1 MIFDLDNTLALIDE
15 RECPLKTMKLIE
27 KLKKEFTVLIITN
40 NTRKRIIPYQMTLGV
55 DAIYLAM
62 KPFTRGL
69 RKVQKKYGFQKS
81 EMIMIGDQL
90 VTDIKS
96 GVKFGIKT
104 ILVDP
109 LGKKYLKR
117 IKKLVNIK
125 KKTYSKEVDIMNKK
139 CLGCGVELQDE
150 NMLLDG
156 YTVNLENDLCQRCF
170 RLKNYG
176 EYQATTKTNEE
187 YQQILEA
194 VGKTKD
200 LVVYVTDVLNVE
212 QDLYDIRKF
221 LPNKILLVLNK
232 RDVIPKSVKDEKLIQ
247 YFKDKYDFFNDI
259 VVVSCEKNMN
269 IDHLLNRIKF
279 FQVTKQVYV
288 VGHTNAGKSSLINK
302 LIKNYS
308 DSKQELTISPLPS
321 TTLNLINIEINDY
334 LTIIDTP
341 GLIDEGSI
349 TNYVDNE
356 LLKIITPKKE
366 IKTKTY
372 QLRRGQSIIIGD
384 LVRID
389 YVDGEK
395 NSFTL
400 YISND
405 IKTKRIISSR
415 HDDLKNLA
423 KRTYQ
428 LPFNQDIVI
437 KGLGFIKVVNRG
449 VVDIYL
455 NQRVETFLRDNLI

>member
-1 MIFDLDNTLALIDE
+1 
-15 RECPLKTMKLIE
+15 
-27 KLKKEFTVLIITN
+27 
-40 NTRKRIIPYQMTLGV
+40 
-55 DAIYLAM
+55 
-62 KPFTRGL
+62 
-69 RKVQKKYGFQKS
+69 
-81 EMIMIGDQL
+81 
-90 VTDIKS
+90 
-96 GVKFGIKT
+96 
-104 ILVDP
+104 
-109 LGKKYLKR
+109 
-117 IKKLVNIK
+117 
-125 KKTYSKEVDIMNKK
+125 MNKK

-356 LLKIITPKKE
+356 LLKVITPKKE

-400 YISND
+400 YVSND

>member
-1 MIFDLDNTLALIDE
+1 
-15 RECPLKTMKLIE
+15 
-27 KLKKEFTVLIITN
+27 
-40 NTRKRIIPYQMTLGV
+40 
-55 DAIYLAM
+55 
-62 KPFTRGL
+62 
-69 RKVQKKYGFQKS
+69 
-81 EMIMIGDQL
+81 
-90 VTDIKS
+90 
-96 GVKFGIKT
+96 
-104 ILVDP
+104 
-109 LGKKYLKR
+109 
-117 IKKLVNIK
+117 
-125 KKTYSKEVDIMNKK
+125 MNKK

-341 GLIDEGSI
+341 VLIDEGSI

>member
-1 MIFDLDNTLALIDE
+1 
-15 RECPLKTMKLIE
+15 
-27 KLKKEFTVLIITN
+27 
-40 NTRKRIIPYQMTLGV
+40 
-55 DAIYLAM
+55 
-62 KPFTRGL
+62 
-69 RKVQKKYGFQKS
+69 
-81 EMIMIGDQL
+81 
-90 VTDIKS
+90 
-96 GVKFGIKT
+96 
-104 ILVDP
+104 
-109 LGKKYLKR
+109 
-117 IKKLVNIK
+117 
-125 KKTYSKEVDIMNKK
+125 MNKK

-356 LLKIITPKKE
+356 LLKVITPKKE

-415 HDDLKNLA
+415 HDDLKKLA

>member
-1 MIFDLDNTLALIDE
+1 
-15 RECPLKTMKLIE
+15 
-27 KLKKEFTVLIITN
+27 
-40 NTRKRIIPYQMTLGV
+40 
-55 DAIYLAM
+55 
-62 KPFTRGL
+62 
-69 RKVQKKYGFQKS
+69 
-81 EMIMIGDQL
+81 
-90 VTDIKS
+90 
-96 GVKFGIKT
+96 
-104 ILVDP
+104 
-109 LGKKYLKR
+109 
-117 IKKLVNIK
+117 
-125 KKTYSKEVDIMNKK
+125 MNKK

-200 LVVYVTDVLNVE
+200 LVVYVTDVLNLE

-279 FQVTKQVYV
+279 FQVTKQVYI

>member
-1 MIFDLDNTLALIDE
+1 
-15 RECPLKTMKLIE
+15 
-27 KLKKEFTVLIITN
+27 
-40 NTRKRIIPYQMTLGV
+40 
-55 DAIYLAM
+55 
-62 KPFTRGL
+62 
-69 RKVQKKYGFQKS
+69 
-81 EMIMIGDQL
+81 
-90 VTDIKS
+90 
-96 GVKFGIKT
+96 
-104 ILVDP
+104 
-109 LGKKYLKR
+109 
-117 IKKLVNIK
+117 
-125 KKTYSKEVDIMNKK
+125 MNKK

-232 RDVIPKSVKDEKLIQ
+232 RDVIPKSVKDEKHFYRRGGACGPWVCGYILYVNQ
-247 YFKDKYDFFNDI
+247 GKDKYDFFNDI

-356 LLKIITPKKE
+356 LLKVITPKKE

>member
-1 MIFDLDNTLALIDE
+1 
-15 RECPLKTMKLIE
+15 
-27 KLKKEFTVLIITN
+27 
-40 NTRKRIIPYQMTLGV
+40 
-55 DAIYLAM
+55 
-62 KPFTRGL
+62 
-69 RKVQKKYGFQKS
+69 
-81 EMIMIGDQL
+81 
-90 VTDIKS
+90 
-96 GVKFGIKT
+96 
-104 ILVDP
+104 
-109 LGKKYLKR
+109 
-117 IKKLVNIK
+117 
-125 KKTYSKEVDIMNKK
+125 MNKK

-187 YQQILEA
+187 YQQILET

-279 FQVTKQVYV
+279 FQVTKQVYI

>member
-1 MIFDLDNTLALIDE
+1 
-15 RECPLKTMKLIE
+15 
-27 KLKKEFTVLIITN
+27 
-40 NTRKRIIPYQMTLGV
+40 
-55 DAIYLAM
+55 
-62 KPFTRGL
+62 
-69 RKVQKKYGFQKS
+69 
-81 EMIMIGDQL
+81 
-90 VTDIKS
+90 
-96 GVKFGIKT
+96 
-104 ILVDP
+104 
-109 LGKKYLKR
+109 
-117 IKKLVNIK
+117 
-125 KKTYSKEVDIMNKK
+125 MNKK

-156 YTVNLENDLCQRCF
+156 YTVNLGNDLCQRCF

-356 LLKIITPKKE
+356 LLKVITPKKE

>member
-1 MIFDLDNTLALIDE
+1 
-15 RECPLKTMKLIE
+15 
-27 KLKKEFTVLIITN
+27 
-40 NTRKRIIPYQMTLGV
+40 
-55 DAIYLAM
+55 
-62 KPFTRGL
+62 
-69 RKVQKKYGFQKS
+69 
-81 EMIMIGDQL
+81 
-90 VTDIKS
+90 
-96 GVKFGIKT
+96 
-104 ILVDP
+104 
-109 LGKKYLKR
+109 
-117 IKKLVNIK
+117 
-125 KKTYSKEVDIMNKK
+125 MNKK

-200 LVVYVTDVLNVE
+200 LDVYVTDVLNVE

-356 LLKIITPKKE
+356 LLKVITPKKE

-428 LPFNQDIVI
+428 LPFNQDIVV

>member
-1 MIFDLDNTLALIDE
+1 
-15 RECPLKTMKLIE
+15 
-27 KLKKEFTVLIITN
+27 
-40 NTRKRIIPYQMTLGV
+40 
-55 DAIYLAM
+55 
-62 KPFTRGL
+62 
-69 RKVQKKYGFQKS
+69 
-81 EMIMIGDQL
+81 
-90 VTDIKS
+90 
-96 GVKFGIKT
+96 
-104 ILVDP
+104 
-109 LGKKYLKR
+109 
-117 IKKLVNIK
+117 
-125 KKTYSKEVDIMNKK
+125 MNKK

-372 QLRRGQSIIIGD
+372 QLRKGQSIIIGD

>member
-1 MIFDLDNTLALIDE
+1 
-15 RECPLKTMKLIE
+15 
-27 KLKKEFTVLIITN
+27 
-40 NTRKRIIPYQMTLGV
+40 
-55 DAIYLAM
+55 
-62 KPFTRGL
+62 
-69 RKVQKKYGFQKS
+69 
-81 EMIMIGDQL
+81 
-90 VTDIKS
+90 
-96 GVKFGIKT
+96 
-104 ILVDP
+104 
-109 LGKKYLKR
+109 
-117 IKKLVNIK
+117 
-125 KKTYSKEVDIMNKK
+125 MNKK

-194 VGKTKD
+194 VGKTRD

-356 LLKIITPKKE
+356 LLKVITPKKE

>member
-1 MIFDLDNTLALIDE
+1 
-15 RECPLKTMKLIE
+15 
-27 KLKKEFTVLIITN
+27 
-40 NTRKRIIPYQMTLGV
+40 
-55 DAIYLAM
+55 
-62 KPFTRGL
+62 
-69 RKVQKKYGFQKS
+69 
-81 EMIMIGDQL
+81 
-90 VTDIKS
+90 
-96 GVKFGIKT
+96 
-104 ILVDP
+104 
-109 LGKKYLKR
+109 
-117 IKKLVNIK
+117 
-125 KKTYSKEVDIMNKK
+125 MNKK

-269 IDHLLNRIKF
+269 IAHLLNRIKF

-288 VGHTNAGKSSLINK
+288 VGHTNARKSSLINK

-356 LLKIITPKKE
+356 LLKVITPKKE

>member
-1 MIFDLDNTLALIDE
+1 
-15 RECPLKTMKLIE
+15 
-27 KLKKEFTVLIITN
+27 
-40 NTRKRIIPYQMTLGV
+40 
-55 DAIYLAM
+55 
-62 KPFTRGL
+62 
-69 RKVQKKYGFQKS
+69 
-81 EMIMIGDQL
+81 
-90 VTDIKS
+90 
-96 GVKFGIKT
+96 
-104 ILVDP
+104 
-109 LGKKYLKR
+109 
-117 IKKLVNIK
+117 
-125 KKTYSKEVDIMNKK
+125 MNKK

-428 LPFNQDIVI
+428 LPFNQDIVV

>member
-1 MIFDLDNTLALIDE
+1 
-15 RECPLKTMKLIE
+15 
-27 KLKKEFTVLIITN
+27 
-40 NTRKRIIPYQMTLGV
+40 
-55 DAIYLAM
+55 
-62 KPFTRGL
+62 
-69 RKVQKKYGFQKS
+69 
-81 EMIMIGDQL
+81 
-90 VTDIKS
+90 
-96 GVKFGIKT
+96 
-104 ILVDP
+104 
-109 LGKKYLKR
+109 
-117 IKKLVNIK
+117 
-125 KKTYSKEVDIMNKK
+125 MNKK

-308 DSKQELTISPLPS
+308 ESKQELTISPLPS

-356 LLKIITPKKE
+356 LLKVITPKKE

>member
-1 MIFDLDNTLALIDE
+1 
-15 RECPLKTMKLIE
+15 
-27 KLKKEFTVLIITN
+27 
-40 NTRKRIIPYQMTLGV
+40 
-55 DAIYLAM
+55 
-62 KPFTRGL
+62 
-69 RKVQKKYGFQKS
+69 
-81 EMIMIGDQL
+81 
-90 VTDIKS
+90 
-96 GVKFGIKT
+96 
-104 ILVDP
+104 
-109 LGKKYLKR
+109 
-117 IKKLVNIK
+117 
-125 KKTYSKEVDIMNKK
+125 MNKK

-232 RDVIPKSVKDEKLIQ
+232 RDVIPKSVKDERLIQ

-356 LLKIITPKKE
+356 LLKVITPKKE

>member
-1 MIFDLDNTLALIDE
+1 
-15 RECPLKTMKLIE
+15 
-27 KLKKEFTVLIITN
+27 
-40 NTRKRIIPYQMTLGV
+40 
-55 DAIYLAM
+55 
-62 KPFTRGL
+62 
-69 RKVQKKYGFQKS
+69 
-81 EMIMIGDQL
+81 
-90 VTDIKS
+90 
-96 GVKFGIKT
+96 
-104 ILVDP
+104 
-109 LGKKYLKR
+109 
-117 IKKLVNIK
+117 
-125 KKTYSKEVDIMNKK
+125 MNKK

-279 FQVTKQVYV
+279 FQVTKQVYI

-302 LIKNYS
+302 LIKNFS

>member
-1 MIFDLDNTLALIDE
+1 
-15 RECPLKTMKLIE
+15 
-27 KLKKEFTVLIITN
+27 
-40 NTRKRIIPYQMTLGV
+40 
-55 DAIYLAM
+55 
-62 KPFTRGL
+62 
-69 RKVQKKYGFQKS
+69 
-81 EMIMIGDQL
+81 
-90 VTDIKS
+90 
-96 GVKFGIKT
+96 
-104 ILVDP
+104 
-109 LGKKYLKR
+109 
-117 IKKLVNIK
+117 
-125 KKTYSKEVDIMNKK
+125 MNKK

-356 LLKIITPKKE
+356 LLKVITPKKE

-415 HDDLKNLA
+415 HDVLKNLA

>member
-1 MIFDLDNTLALIDE
+1 
-15 RECPLKTMKLIE
+15 
-27 KLKKEFTVLIITN
+27 
-40 NTRKRIIPYQMTLGV
+40 
-55 DAIYLAM
+55 
-62 KPFTRGL
+62 
-69 RKVQKKYGFQKS
+69 
-81 EMIMIGDQL
+81 
-90 VTDIKS
+90 
-96 GVKFGIKT
+96 
-104 ILVDP
+104 
-109 LGKKYLKR
+109 
-117 IKKLVNIK
+117 
-125 KKTYSKEVDIMNKK
+125 MNKK

-232 RDVIPKSVKDEKLIQ
+232 RDVIHKSVKDEKLIQ

>member
-1 MIFDLDNTLALIDE
+1 
-15 RECPLKTMKLIE
+15 
-27 KLKKEFTVLIITN
+27 
-40 NTRKRIIPYQMTLGV
+40 
-55 DAIYLAM
+55 
-62 KPFTRGL
+62 
-69 RKVQKKYGFQKS
+69 
-81 EMIMIGDQL
+81 
-90 VTDIKS
+90 
-96 GVKFGIKT
+96 
-104 ILVDP
+104 
-109 LGKKYLKR
+109 
-117 IKKLVNIK
+117 
-125 KKTYSKEVDIMNKK
+125 MNKK

-415 HDDLKNLA
+415 HYDLKNLA

>member
-1 MIFDLDNTLALIDE
+1 
-15 RECPLKTMKLIE
+15 
-27 KLKKEFTVLIITN
+27 
-40 NTRKRIIPYQMTLGV
+40 
-55 DAIYLAM
+55 
-62 KPFTRGL
+62 
-69 RKVQKKYGFQKS
+69 
-81 EMIMIGDQL
+81 
-90 VTDIKS
+90 
-96 GVKFGIKT
+96 
-104 ILVDP
+104 
-109 LGKKYLKR
+109 
-117 IKKLVNIK
+117 
-125 KKTYSKEVDIMNKK
+125 MNKK

-356 LLKIITPKKE
+356 LLKVITPKKE

-395 NSFTL
+395 NSFAL

>member
-1 MIFDLDNTLALIDE
+1 
-15 RECPLKTMKLIE
+15 
-27 KLKKEFTVLIITN
+27 
-40 NTRKRIIPYQMTLGV
+40 
-55 DAIYLAM
+55 
-62 KPFTRGL
+62 
-69 RKVQKKYGFQKS
+69 
-81 EMIMIGDQL
+81 
-90 VTDIKS
+90 
-96 GVKFGIKT
+96 
-104 ILVDP
+104 
-109 LGKKYLKR
+109 
-117 IKKLVNIK
+117 
-125 KKTYSKEVDIMNKK
+125 MNKK

-176 EYQATTKTNEE
+176 EYQAATKTNEE

-200 LVVYVTDVLNVE
+200 LIVYVTDVLNVE

-356 LLKIITPKKE
+356 LLKVITPKKE

>member
-1 MIFDLDNTLALIDE
+1 
-15 RECPLKTMKLIE
+15 
-27 KLKKEFTVLIITN
+27 
-40 NTRKRIIPYQMTLGV
+40 
-55 DAIYLAM
+55 
-62 KPFTRGL
+62 
-69 RKVQKKYGFQKS
+69 
-81 EMIMIGDQL
+81 
-90 VTDIKS
+90 
-96 GVKFGIKT
+96 
-104 ILVDP
+104 
-109 LGKKYLKR
+109 
-117 IKKLVNIK
+117 
-125 KKTYSKEVDIMNKK
+125 MNEKK
-139 CLGCGVELQDE
+139 CLGCGVVLQDE
-150 NMLLDG
+150 NMLLEG
-156 YTVNLENDLCQRCF
+156 YTVNIENDLCQRCF

-187 YQQILEA
+187 YQEILEV

-200 LVVYVTDVLNVE
+200 LVIYVTDLLNIE
-212 QDLYDIRKF
+212 QDLFDIRKF

-232 RDVIPKSVKDEKLIQ
+232 RDVIPKSVKDEKLIK

-259 VVVSCEKNMN
+259 VVVSSEKNIN
-269 IDHLLNRIKF
+269 IDYLLKRIKY
-279 FQVTKQVYV
+279 FQVTKNVYV
-288 VGHTNAGKSSLINK
+288 CGHTNAGKSSLINK

-349 TNYVDNE
+349 TNYVDE
-356 LLKIITPKKE
+356 KTLKLITPKKE
-366 IKTKTY
+366 IKAKTY
-372 QLRRGQSIIIGD
+372 QLRRGQSIIVGD
-384 LVRID
+384 LLRLD
-389 YVDGEK
+389 YIDGEK

-400 YISND
+400 YLSND

-415 HDDLKNLA
+415 HDDLKNMF

-449 VVDIYL
+449 EVDIYL
-455 NQRVETFLRDNLI
+455 NQRVDTFIRDNLI

>member
-1 MIFDLDNTLALIDE
+1 
-15 RECPLKTMKLIE
+15 
-27 KLKKEFTVLIITN
+27 
-40 NTRKRIIPYQMTLGV
+40 
-55 DAIYLAM
+55 
-62 KPFTRGL
+62 
-69 RKVQKKYGFQKS
+69 
-81 EMIMIGDQL
+81 
-90 VTDIKS
+90 
-96 GVKFGIKT
+96 
-104 ILVDP
+104 
-109 LGKKYLKR
+109 
-117 IKKLVNIK
+117 
-125 KKTYSKEVDIMNKK
+125 MNKK

-356 LLKIITPKKE
+356 LLKVITPKKE

-405 IKTKRIISSR
+405 IKNKRIISSR

-455 NQRVETFLRDNLI
+455 NQRVETFLSDNLI

>member
-1 MIFDLDNTLALIDE
+1 
-15 RECPLKTMKLIE
+15 
-27 KLKKEFTVLIITN
+27 
-40 NTRKRIIPYQMTLGV
+40 
-55 DAIYLAM
+55 
-62 KPFTRGL
+62 
-69 RKVQKKYGFQKS
+69 
-81 EMIMIGDQL
+81 
-90 VTDIKS
+90 
-96 GVKFGIKT
+96 
-104 ILVDP
+104 
-109 LGKKYLKR
+109 
-117 IKKLVNIK
+117 
-125 KKTYSKEVDIMNKK
+125 MNKK

-194 VGKTKD
+194 VGNTKD

-279 FQVTKQVYV
+279 FQVTKQVYI

>member
-1 MIFDLDNTLALIDE
+1 
-15 RECPLKTMKLIE
+15 
-27 KLKKEFTVLIITN
+27 
-40 NTRKRIIPYQMTLGV
+40 
-55 DAIYLAM
+55 
-62 KPFTRGL
+62 
-69 RKVQKKYGFQKS
+69 
-81 EMIMIGDQL
+81 
-90 VTDIKS
+90 
-96 GVKFGIKT
+96 
-104 ILVDP
+104 
-109 LGKKYLKR
+109 
-117 IKKLVNIK
+117 
-125 KKTYSKEVDIMNKK
+125 MNKK

-308 DSKQELTISPLPS
+308 YSKKEITISTLHS

-356 LLKIITPKKE
+356 LLKVITPKKE

>member
-1 MIFDLDNTLALIDE
+1 
-15 RECPLKTMKLIE
+15 
-27 KLKKEFTVLIITN
+27 
-40 NTRKRIIPYQMTLGV
+40 
-55 DAIYLAM
+55 
-62 KPFTRGL
+62 
-69 RKVQKKYGFQKS
+69 
-81 EMIMIGDQL
+81 
-90 VTDIKS
+90 
-96 GVKFGIKT
+96 
-104 ILVDP
+104 
-109 LGKKYLKR
+109 
-117 IKKLVNIK
+117 
-125 KKTYSKEVDIMNKK
+125 MNKK

-321 TTLNLINIEINDY
+321 TTLNLINIEISDY

-356 LLKIITPKKE
+356 LLKVITPKKE

-415 HDDLKNLA
+415 HDDLKNLE

>member
-1 MIFDLDNTLALIDE
+1 
-15 RECPLKTMKLIE
+15 
-27 KLKKEFTVLIITN
+27 
-40 NTRKRIIPYQMTLGV
+40 
-55 DAIYLAM
+55 
-62 KPFTRGL
+62 
-69 RKVQKKYGFQKS
+69 
-81 EMIMIGDQL
+81 
-90 VTDIKS
+90 
-96 GVKFGIKT
+96 
-104 ILVDP
+104 
-109 LGKKYLKR
+109 
-117 IKKLVNIK
+117 
-125 KKTYSKEVDIMNKK
+125 MNKK

-279 FQVTKQVYV
+279 FQVTKQVYI

-308 DSKQELTISPLPS
+308 DSKQELTISPLLS

>member
-1 MIFDLDNTLALIDE
+1 
-15 RECPLKTMKLIE
+15 
-27 KLKKEFTVLIITN
+27 
-40 NTRKRIIPYQMTLGV
+40 
-55 DAIYLAM
+55 
-62 KPFTRGL
+62 
-69 RKVQKKYGFQKS
+69 
-81 EMIMIGDQL
+81 
-90 VTDIKS
+90 
-96 GVKFGIKT
+96 
-104 ILVDP
+104 
-109 LGKKYLKR
+109 
-117 IKKLVNIK
+117 
-125 KKTYSKEVDIMNKK
+125 MNKK

-428 LPFNQDIVI
+428 IPFNQDIVI

>member
-1 MIFDLDNTLALIDE
+1 
-15 RECPLKTMKLIE
+15 
-27 KLKKEFTVLIITN
+27 
-40 NTRKRIIPYQMTLGV
+40 
-55 DAIYLAM
+55 
-62 KPFTRGL
+62 
-69 RKVQKKYGFQKS
+69 
-81 EMIMIGDQL
+81 
-90 VTDIKS
+90 
-96 GVKFGIKT
+96 
-104 ILVDP
+104 
-109 LGKKYLKR
+109 
-117 IKKLVNIK
+117 
-125 KKTYSKEVDIMNKK
+125 MNKK

-356 LLKIITPKKE
+356 ILKVITPKKE

>member
-1 MIFDLDNTLALIDE
+1 
-15 RECPLKTMKLIE
+15 
-27 KLKKEFTVLIITN
+27 
-40 NTRKRIIPYQMTLGV
+40 
-55 DAIYLAM
+55 
-62 KPFTRGL
+62 
-69 RKVQKKYGFQKS
+69 
-81 EMIMIGDQL
+81 
-90 VTDIKS
+90 
-96 GVKFGIKT
+96 
-104 ILVDP
+104 
-109 LGKKYLKR
+109 
-117 IKKLVNIK
+117 
-125 KKTYSKEVDIMNKK
+125 MNKK

-156 YTVNLENDLCQRCF
+156 YTVNLENDLCKRCF